1 MEQHNKTYGFVIA
14 IKELVETVP
23 NLFRYASAYKRQ
35 HNFKSKGLWE
45 MFLKDQPTSN
55 EIKPVESPQSLPAE
69 VLKMDPIEKEELA
82 EVDPESMEGE
92 NYNMCHF
99 WSNFEIARLDFFRS
113 KEYEDFFNMMDHSG
127 GFWAERVTILNRF
140 RLTCSGEMHQ
150 FIHWEQEFSYHPR
163 KSIISETSVIN
174 IPTSNIVL
182 QTLPKSNYHVQH
194 SNMKITIKRK
204 GTGILLVKVV

>member
-45 MFLKDQPTSN
+45 MFLKDQPN
-55 EIKPVESPQSLPAE
+55 DKEIKPVESPQSLPAE
-69 VLKMDPIEKEELA
+69 VLEMDPIEKEEA
-82 EVDPESMEGE
+82 PEIDPESMEGE

-113 KEYEDFFNMMDHSG
+113 KEYEDFFNMMDRSG
-127 GFWAERVTILNRF
+127 GFWAERVTY
-140 RLTCSGEMHQ
+140 S
-150 FIHWEQEFSYHPR
+150 
-163 KSIISETSVIN
+163 KSVL
-174 IPTSNIVL
+174 SNV
-182 QTLPKSNYHVQH
+182 
-194 SNMKITIKRK
+194 
-204 GTGILLVKVV
+204 

>member
-45 MFLKDQPTSN
+45 MFLKDQPS
-55 EIKPVESPQSLPAE
+55 VESPKPIQSPESTPDGEKSALP
-69 VLKMDPIEKEELA
+69 EKEEVP

-113 KEYEDFFNMMDHSG
+113 KEYEDFFTMMDRSG
-127 GFWAERVTILNRF
+127 GFWAERVNSPSVLN
-140 RLTCSGEMHQ
+140 
-150 FIHWEQEFSYHPR
+150 
-163 KSIISETSVIN
+163 
-174 IPTSNIVL
+174 SNL
-182 QTLPKSNYHVQH
+182 
-194 SNMKITIKRK
+194 
-204 GTGILLVKVV
+204 